1 MVPRCPRYDLL
12 AGLFDYPDAE
22 CEAKLR
28 RCAGALADGYA
39 GPAALLE
46 PLRERIRELSVEQ
59 AQEMFTRTFD
69 INPVCTLEIGWHI
82 YGEDYARGAFLVK
95 MREQLREW
103 NLPESRE
110 LPDHLTH
117 VLALLGRLEGEA
129 ADQLAA
135 RYVLPALEKMLD
147 GMKDA
152 DSPYRGVLEAV
163 SQVVGQDHVV
173 EVIAPQQRRGDP
185 PGWGSRL
192 PIFGAQGRAGR

>member
-1 MVPRCPRYDLL
+1 MGPRCPRYDLL
-12 AGLFDYPDAE
+12 EKVG
-22 CEAKLR
+22 
-28 RCAGALADGYA
+28 
-39 GPAALLE
+39 
-46 PLRERIRELSVEQ
+46 ELSVEQ

-103 NLPESRE
+103 NLRESQE

-135 RYVLPALEKMLD
+135 RYVLPALDKMLD
-147 GMKDA
+147 GMKDS
-152 DSPYRGVLEAV
+152 DSPYKEVLRAV
-163 SQVVGQDHVV
+163 SQVVGQDHDV
-173 EVIAPQQRRGDP
+173 EVVAPQQRRSSP
-185 PGWGSRL
+185 PGWGARL
-192 PIFGAQGRAGR
+192 PIFNAQGRAGT

>member
-1 MVPRCPRYDLL
+1 MVPRCRRYDLL
-12 AGLFDYPDAE
+12 AGLFDYPDEE
-22 CEAKLR
+22 CQAKLQ

-39 GPAALLE
+39 GPAVLLE
-46 PLRERIRELSVEQ
+46 PLLEKVRELSVEQ

-135 RYVLPALEKMLD
+135 RYILPALEKMLD
-147 GMKDA
+147 GMKDS
-152 DSPYRGVLEAV
+152 DSPYKEILQAV
-163 SQVVGQDHVV
+163 SQVVGQDHDV
-173 EVIAPQQRRGDP
+173 EVVAPQQRRSEP
-185 PGWGSRL
+185 PGWGARL
-192 PIFGAQGRAGR
+192 PIFNAQGRAGT